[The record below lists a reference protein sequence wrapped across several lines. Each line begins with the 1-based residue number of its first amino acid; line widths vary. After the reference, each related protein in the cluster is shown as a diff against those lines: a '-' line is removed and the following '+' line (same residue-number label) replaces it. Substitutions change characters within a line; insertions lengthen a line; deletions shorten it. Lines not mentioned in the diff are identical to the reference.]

1 MTYRAEVVDVLS
13 FVGLLPFFVSL
24 TKKCT
29 IRVIIKGLLSR
40 IEPPFL
46 TINKRADIWKHDR
59 CEEAI
64 GRTSFQLVTGLR
76 RSLLRLST
84 S

>member
-13 FVGLLPFFVSL
+13 FVGLLPFCVSL

-29 IRVIIKGLLSR
+29 IRVIIEMKSR

-59 CEEAI
+59 REEAI